1 MGKLIIK
8 QLGEGFSEYRTALHQ
23 IGAELGDMIFPSEVP
38 VEVELVD
45 GAQYHATLFFGNGQ
59 TLEFD
64 INGSETTD
72 LLNLIENS

>member
-1 MGKLIIK
+1 
-8 QLGEGFSEYRTALHQ
+8 
-23 IGAELGDMIFPSEVP
+23 

-72 LLNLIENS
+72 LLNLIENY